1 MVLKGENY
9 GRHVYEHEKKQGA
22 CMLESPTV
30 DAMVSLGGRAG
41 LRAGTESCSRRPP
54 SLWHLREGGAEW
66 RRRQAETPVLKTEHL
81 NSQVSTTT
89 IFPVRQAQRLRGDR
103 AQTSRELKKN
113 GSD

>member
-1 MVLKGENY
+1 MGLKGENY
-9 GRHVYEHEKKQGA
+9 GRHVYAHEKEQGA
-22 CMLESPTV
+22 CRLGSPTV
-30 DAMVSLGGRAG
+30 DAKVSLRGRAG
-41 LRAGTESCSRRPP
+41 LGAGTESCSGRPP

-66 RRRQAETPVLKTEHL
+66 RRRQAETPALKPEHL
-81 NSQVSTTT
+81 DSQVPTAT